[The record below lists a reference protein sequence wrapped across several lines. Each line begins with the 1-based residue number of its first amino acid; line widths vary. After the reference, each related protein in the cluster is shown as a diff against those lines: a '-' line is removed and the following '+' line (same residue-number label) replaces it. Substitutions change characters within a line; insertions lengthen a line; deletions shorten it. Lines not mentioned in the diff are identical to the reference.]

1 MAAQP
6 YVVRHVAAM
15 ADAHVSEG
23 VAVGTVFATRGEV
36 VPGALGGD
44 LGCGVRAGPLGLPMV
59 QPDRRSLTL
68 AIERLGAAIPVGD
81 AIHRRAPP
89 LPPALAEVP
98 LSTGALRRAQAQPGP
113 RHLGTLGGGNHFLE
127 IDRAPEGELWLL
139 IHSGSRGL
147 GAAIAAH
154 RAEARA
160 HLAAHDGP

>member
-1 MAAQP
+1 
-6 YVVRHVAAM
+6 M

-89 LPPALAEVP
+89 LQPALAEVP
-98 LSTGALRRAQAQPGP
+98 LSTGALRRAQAQLGP

-154 RAEARA
+154 RA
-160 HLAAHDGP
+160 